1 MRNKCLLVVLFLLSH
16 YCLGQT
22 PKRNSLHGKVI
33 SDSIAVE
40 NGYVFNL
47 NSKSSTLIGVD
58 GFFDIL
64 AMPKDTLLI
73 TSLAFKSKKMVLIA
87 MDFKEKIYVV
97 KLELFNN
104 QLNEVLVGNHIKPKI
119 AGSQEMVDGKYF
131 DDAQS
136 SPLNRTMPYHG
147 IENGFD
153 FVRTGKLILSM
164 FKKKDGGV
172 HPAIPDVIFMDKI
185 QRDFKVDFFIK
196 TLKLKPDQI
205 NLFLMYCDSD
215 INAINVLKTNDTFK
229 IMDFLITKNQEFKV
243 FLQNEKILK

>member
-1 MRNKCLLVVLFLLSH
+1 MRNKSIIIVLFLLSN

-22 PKRNSLHGKVI
+22 SKRNSLHGKVV
-33 SDSIAVE
+33 SDSISVE

-47 NSKSSTLIGVD
+47 NSKASTFIGVN
-58 GFFDIL
+58 GFFDIF

-87 MDFKEKIYVV
+87 MDFKEEIYVV

-104 QLNEVLVGNHIKPKI
+104 QLREVLVGSQIKPKI
-119 AGSQEMVDGKYF
+119 AGSQEIVDGKYF

-164 FKKKDGGV
+164 FKKKNGEI
-172 HPAIPDVIFMDKI
+172 HPVIPDEIFMDKM
-185 QRDFKVDFFIK
+185 QRDFRVDFFIN
-196 TLKLKPDQI
+196 TLKLKADEI
-205 NLFLMYCDSD
+205 NLFLMYCYSD
-215 INAINVLKTNDTFK
+215 VNSKIVLKTNDKFK

-243 FLQNEKILK
+243 ILKNENIPK